1 MTSPVDTSVKFFSSL
16 MANSPVLNGVAGS
29 LIALLD
35 AVLVNGFGLKSADS
49 LVVSGGV
56 ATISVST
63 GHSAVVDSVIS
74 VANATPSDLNGEQRV
89 IAVTGN
95 TVSFA
100 TSVSNQTATGAIT
113 FKIAAA
119 GWTKA
124 FSGTNLAAY
133 KSPDLTATGSYLRVD
148 DTNARFAK
156 VVGYET
162 MTDINT
168 GSGAFPTTV
177 QMATGL
183 WWSKSQSA
191 DTVAR
196 PWFVLADTRT
206 FYTLRASA
214 SSSYP
219 TSFEANFF
227 GDIASYKAGD
237 AYHCT
242 LQGATSDNSG
252 SYSSADHLANF
263 AASGTTGIYMARS
276 YSTLGS
282 AIAITKSCP
291 TITGSTGFYS
301 GDGSASGFSYPN
313 PVDGG
318 LFTAPVY
325 LSEPSSSYA
334 LRGTMRGF
342 LGVPQ
347 RVPVG
352 AFANGDMITA
362 VAGLPNRRFKTFT
375 VGQQLSGGGLYVIDV
390 TGPWA

>member
-1 MTSPVDTSVKFFSSL
+1 

-63 GHSAVVDSVIS
+63 GHSAVVDSVIL
-74 VANATPSDLNGEQRV
+74 VANASPSDLNGEQRV
-89 IAVTGN
+89 TAVTGN

-100 TSVSNQTATGAIT
+100 TSVTNQTATGAIT

-148 DTNARFAK
+148 DTNPRFAK

-196 PWFVLADTRT
+196 PWFFIGDTKS
-206 FYTLRASA
+206 FYTLRAAASA
-214 SSSYP
+214 NYP
-219 TSFEANFF
+219 TSYEICFF
-227 GDIASYKAGD
+227 GDIGTFKAGD

-242 LQGATSDNSG
+242 IHGMTSDISSSYASSDHLLNFSATSS
-252 SYSSADHLANF
+252 
-263 AASGTTGIYMARS
+263 TGIYMARS

-282 AIAITKSCP
+282 AIPIVKSCP
-291 TITGSTGFYS
+291 TVTGSTGFYS
-301 GDGSASGFSYPN
+301 GDGTTSGFSYPN

-318 LFTAPVY
+318 LFTAPIY
-325 LSEPSSSYA
+325 ISESSSSYA
-334 LRGTMRGF
+334 LRGTMRGL

-347 RVPVG
+347 RVPLG
-352 AFANGDMITA
+352 SFANGDMITA
-362 VAGLPNRRFKTFT
+362 IAGLPNRRFKTFT
-375 VGQQLSGGGLYVIDV
+375 IGQQMTSTGLYVIDV